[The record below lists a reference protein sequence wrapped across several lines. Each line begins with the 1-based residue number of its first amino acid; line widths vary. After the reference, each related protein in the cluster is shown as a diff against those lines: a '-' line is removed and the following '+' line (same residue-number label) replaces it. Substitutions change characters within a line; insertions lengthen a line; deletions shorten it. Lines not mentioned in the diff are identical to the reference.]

1 YYDGLGRPKQ
11 SISRQAGGDK
21 QDILVPIIYDE
32 FGRQVNEYLPYLRKP
47 SSLEYDSGLV
57 ADVDGTILS
66 LNEFYQNKYPN
77 DFAGLSVEQVN
88 PYSEKV
94 FEASPLNRILEQAA
108 PGKDWAVGNGH
119 TIKFDYKANGENEVK
134 YFSVSHPNDDTEQ
147 TELVFEGYY
156 EANELY
162 KTITKDENWTLGKA
176 HTTEEFKDKQG
187 RVILKRTYNSSSLKS
202 KHDTY
207 YVYDNFGN
215 LTYVLP
221 PEASKQILTEGAQ
234 GYRVTSQTNYPW
246 VDMVNVDKEFAE
258 DYNRQLKAYEN
269 EAILNA
275 DITNAYGGQGGFT
288 VTTLETSDLVTLSIT
303 FSATQDLELKTG
315 EIMSLKDLGTFKD
328 TELGRLEGVGYT
340 YLFLIRNDAIVIEG
354 SGKLSAINQTF
365 YSNIKL
371 DYSENYP

>member
-1 YYDGLGRPKQ
+1 MLRTKMIISLAKMNTIIEPKTNTDMKKLLYTLLVVLMSKIVFAQTPTTSENYIYSTTYQVKTQDGTTNETTQLTLTDDEKLENITYFDGLGRPIQ
-11 SISRQAGGDK
+11 LISKQAGGSKD
-21 QDILVPIIYDE
+21 DIIVPIIYDE
-32 FGRQVNEYLPYLRKP
+32 FGRQVNEYLPYLRNT

-88 PYSEKV
+88 PYSKKV
-94 FEASPLNRILEQAA
+94 FEASPLNRILEQAS

-119 TIKFDYKANGENEVK
+119 TIKFDYQANGENEVK

-246 VDMVNVDKEFAE
+246 VDMVNVDKE
-258 DYNRQLKAYEN
+258 
-269 EAILNA
+269 
-275 DITNAYGGQGGFT
+275 
-288 VTTLETSDLVTLSIT
+288 
-303 FSATQDLELKTG
+303 
-315 EIMSLKDLGTFKD
+315 
-328 TELGRLEGVGYT
+328 
-340 YLFLIRNDAIVIEG
+340 
-354 SGKLSAINQTF
+354 
-365 YSNIKL
+365 
-371 DYSENYP
+371 